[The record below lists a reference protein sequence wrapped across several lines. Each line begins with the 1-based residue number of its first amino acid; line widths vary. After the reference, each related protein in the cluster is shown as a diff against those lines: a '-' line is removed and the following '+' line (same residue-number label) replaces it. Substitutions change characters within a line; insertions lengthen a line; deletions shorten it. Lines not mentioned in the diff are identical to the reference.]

1 MGQRYSQPRPGTR
14 LQVIGAGLPR
24 TGTASI
30 SRALEFFSTVL
41 YITVLNQ
48 WRPEGISIRR
58 SNLDL
63 IKERVD
69 GFVAITD
76 SPGSTLVRE
85 FMAIYPDAKVICTVR
100 DIEAWERS
108 MATVSSKSTQWFLRF
123 VLFPLPSLRYFVDYI
138 DALRQQWFLKFG
150 ETEPV
155 TSSSYN
161 EHVTW
166 LKENVPEDRLVF
178 IDVRDG
184 WEPLCKALDLPV
196 PKDVPFPRINDSQAI
211 DSFAKK
217 HINRGAFSPI
227 DIGLGRVEDYT
238 FGKAKKLWCLTMPDS
253 IEVVFKERLI
263 RPLQRVMKNL

>member
-1 MGQRYSQPRPGTR
+1 MGQQYSQPRPGTK

-30 SRALEFFSTVL
+30 SRALEILLDGPVYHGGTQAFLGPEREIKTW
-41 YITVLNQ
+41 IQVLNQ
-48 WRPEGISIRR
+48 WRPEGISIKH

-85 FMAIYPDAKVICTVR
+85 LMAIYPDAMVICTAR
-100 DIEAWERS
+100 DVEAWERS
-108 MATVSSKSTQWFLRF
+108 MATVSTKSTQWFLHF
-123 VLFPLPSLRYFVDYI
+123 VLLPLPSLRYFVDYI
-138 DALRQQWFLKFG
+138 NALRQQWFLKFG

-161 EHVTW
+161 QHITW

-196 PKDVPFPRINDSQAI
+196 PKDIPFPRINDSQAI

-217 HINRGAFSPI
+217 HVNRGLTRWGMILFV
-227 DIGLGRVEDYT
+227 IGASAWT
-238 FGKAKKLWCLTMPDS
+238 FFW
-253 IEVVFKERLI
+253 
-263 RPLQRVMKNL
+263 

>member
-1 MGQRYSQPRPGTR
+1 MGQQYSQPRSGTK

-30 SRALEFFSTVL
+30 SRALEILLDGPVYHGGTQAFLGPEIEIKTW
-41 YITVLNQ
+41 IRVLNK
-48 WRPEGISIRR
+48 WRPEGISITR

-85 FMAIYPDAKVICTVR
+85 LMAIYPDAKVICTVR
-100 DIEAWERS
+100 DVGAWERS
-108 MATVSSKSTQWFLRF
+108 MATVSTKSTQWFLRF

-138 DALRQQWFLKFG
+138 NALRQQWFLKFG

-155 TSSSYN
+155 TSSSYDQ
-161 EHVTW
+161 HITW
-166 LKENVPEDRLVF
+166 LKENVPEDRLVL

-196 PKDVPFPRINDSQAI
+196 PKDVPFPRINDSQSI
-211 DSFAKK
+211 DDFAKK
-217 HINRGAFSPI
+217 HVNRGLLRWGVIFCVVGASAWAF
-227 DIGLGRVEDYT
+227 
-238 FGKAKKLWCLTMPDS
+238 F
-253 IEVVFKERLI
+253 
-263 RPLQRVMKNL
+263 

>member
-1 MGQRYSQPRPGTR
+1 MGQHYSQPRPGTK

-30 SRALEFFSTVL
+30 SRALEILLDGPVYHGGTQAFLGPEVEIKTWIQVL
-41 YITVLNQ
+41 KQ

-63 IKERVD
+63 IKERVG

-85 FMAIYPDAKVICTVR
+85 LMAIYPDAKVICTVR
-100 DIEAWERS
+100 DVKAWERS

-138 DALRQQWFLKFG
+138 NALRQQWFLKFG

-155 TSSSYN
+155 TGSSYN
-161 EHVTW
+161 QHITW

-184 WEPLCKALDLPV
+184 WEPLW
-196 PKDVPFPRINDSQAI
+196 AI
-211 DSFAKK
+211 SVSA
-217 HINRGAFSPI
+217 GSSEP
-227 DIGLGRVEDYT
+227 VED
-238 FGKAKKLWCLTMPDS
+238 GQLLWVWGSL
-253 IEVVFKERLI
+253 
-263 RPLQRVMKNL
+263 N

>member
-1 MGQRYSQPRPGTR
+1 MGQQYSQPRPGTK

-30 SRALEFFSTVL
+30 SRALEILLDGPVYHGGTQAFLGPEREIKTW
-41 YITVLNQ
+41 IQVLNQ
-48 WRPEGISIRR
+48 WRPEGISIKH

-69 GFVAITD
+69 GLVAITD

-85 FMAIYPDAKVICTVR
+85 LMAIYPDAMVICTVR
-100 DIEAWERS
+100 DVDAWERS
-108 MATVSSKSTQWFLRF
+108 MATVSTKSTQWFLRF

-138 DALRQQWFLKFG
+138 NALRQQWFLKFG

-161 EHVTW
+161 QHITW

-184 WEPLCKALDLPV
+184 WEPLCNALDLPV
-196 PKDVPFPRINDSQAI
+196 PKGVPFPRINDSQAI

-217 HINRGAFSPI
+217 HVNRGLARWGMILFV
-227 DIGLGRVEDYT
+227 IGASTWTL
-238 FGKAKKLWCLTMPDS
+238 FW
-253 IEVVFKERLI
+253 
-263 RPLQRVMKNL
+263 

>member
-1 MGQRYSQPRPGTR
+1 MGQQYSQPRPGTK

-30 SRALEFFSTVL
+30 SRALEILLDGPVYHGGTQAFLGPEREIKTW
-41 YITVLNQ
+41 IQVLNQ
-48 WRPEGISIRR
+48 WRPEAISIKH

-85 FMAIYPDAKVICTVR
+85 LMAIYPDAKVICTVR
-100 DIEAWERS
+100 DVDAWERS
-108 MATVSSKSTQWFLRF
+108 MATVSTKSTQWFLRF

-138 DALRQQWFLKFG
+138 NALRQQWFLKFG

-161 EHVTW
+161 QHITW
-166 LKENVPEDRLVF
+166 LKENVPENRLVF
-178 IDVRDG
+178 IDVRNG

-217 HINRGAFSPI
+217 HVNRGLARWGMILFV
-227 DIGLGRVEDYT
+227 IGASAWT
-238 FGKAKKLWCLTMPDS
+238 FFW
-253 IEVVFKERLI
+253 
-263 RPLQRVMKNL
+263 